1 MINKPIQK
9 FKNKNIYFS
18 GRGEKIDKEELVK
31 YFIQNEAIMIDDVN
45 KSDIIIQGYMT
56 STYDEER
63 FYLLSKEGKELFTI
77 EQIEKE
83 FSTNLDIDSILMA
96 IKISKEKQRVI
107 NLLKNRYF
115 SDEIFVKI
123 LKYYDWE
130 NTDIY
135 DNDENRDV
143 ATAITQR
150 FCSLVESNHNIQHS
164 PIGIYYTALET
175 TNEKLLEAIYNM
187 PHYSISD
194 KNAQENQPLT
204 LKEVVALNPN
214 TPKAVLIQ
222 ILKNNKKEE
231 LQFLAQNQSLNTL
244 LKTKLFELDD
254 STITKNLII
263 ANNIEFENIDTVL
276 QNSELKIELLKH
288 IILDEIIF
296 DKLLSSNLSDV
307 EYIYLSSNPTLNS
320 NQIEQLFEKNI
331 ENANINLLKNPNCSE
346 EKIKEFLALKDKI
359 YNITI
364 AHNENLSSTSFE
376 HLKNLSDIDIN
387 LSLAYNQSTPKE
399 ILTELY
405 SKNIHELNEALSQ
418 NINTPIHILMQLQVD
433 TRYNTL
439 VSNNQIYKEFSKNN
453 LGIIENNN
461 NFKRNTYMDTI

>member
-1 MINKPIQK
+1 MNI
-9 FKNKNIYFS
+9 KNKKIYFS
-18 GRGEKIDKEELVK
+18 GRGEKIDKEELLK
-31 YFIQNEAIMIDDVN
+31 YFIQNEAIIVEN
-45 KSDIIIQGYMT
+45 VTESDIIIQGYMT
-56 STYDEER
+56 STYDEDK

-77 EQIEKE
+77 EEVEKE
-83 FSTNLDIDSILMA
+83 FSKNLDINSILMA
-96 IKISKEKQRVI
+96 IKISKEKQRII

-130 NTDIY
+130 NTGIY

-175 TNEKLLEAIYNM
+175 TNEKLLEVIYNM
-187 PHYSISD
+187 PDYSISD

-214 TPKAVLIQ
+214 TPKPVLMQ
-222 ILKNNKKEE
+222 IFKDNKNEE
-231 LQFLAQNQSLNTL
+231 LKFLAQNQSLNKF
-244 LKTKLFELDD
+244 LKTKLFELEDI
-254 STITKNLII
+254 TITKSLIL
-263 ANNIEFENIDTVL
+263 ANNIELEKIDTIL
-276 QNSELKIELLKH
+276 KNSELKIELLKH
-288 IILDEIIF
+288 IILDETIF
-296 DKLLSSNLSDV
+296 NKLLISNLSDV

-320 NQIEQLFEKNI
+320 NQIEQLFEKQI

-346 EKIKEFLALKDKI
+346 EKIKEFLALNDKI
-359 YNITI
+359 YNIAI
-364 AHNENLSSTSFE
+364 AHNENLSTTILE
-376 HLKNLSDIDIN
+376 HLENLNDTDIN
-387 LSLAYNQSTPKE
+387 LSLAYNQTTPKE
-399 ILTELY
+399 ILTEIY
-405 SKNIHELNEALSQ
+405 SKNIHEINEALSQ
-418 NINTPIHILMQLQVD
+418 NSNTPIHILMQLQVD

-439 VSNNQIYKEFSKNN
+439 VSNNQTYKEFSKNN

>member
-1 MINKPIQK
+1 MNI
-9 FKNKNIYFS
+9 KNKKIFFS
-18 GRGEKIDKEELVK
+18 GRGEKIDKEELLK
-31 YFIQNEAIMIDDVN
+31 YFIQKEAIIVESVNEADT
-45 KSDIIIQGYMT
+45 IIQGYMT
-56 STYDEER
+56 STYDEEK
-63 FYLLSKEGKELFTI
+63 FYLLGKAGIELYTI

-83 FSTNLDIDSILMA
+83 FSQNLDIDSILMA

-123 LKYYDWE
+123 LNYYDWE
-130 NTDIY
+130 DTGIY

-175 TNEKLLEAIYNM
+175 ANEKLLEIIFNM
-187 PHYSISD
+187 PKYSISD
-194 KNAQENQPLT
+194 KNAKANQPLT

-214 TPKAVLIQ
+214 TPKTILIQ
-222 ILKNNKKEE
+222 ILKNNNKKE
-231 LQFLAQNQSLNTL
+231 LKFLAQNQSLTKL
-244 LKTKLFELDD
+244 LKTKLFELND
-254 STITKNLII
+254 SKITKNLII
-263 ANNIEFENIDTVL
+263 SNNIEFENIDTIL
-276 QNSELKIELLKH
+276 KNSELKIELLKH
-288 IILDEIIF
+288 IILDDITF
-296 DKLLSSNLSDV
+296 DKLQRSNLSEV

-320 NQIEQLFEKNI
+320 NQIEKLFEKNL
-331 ENANINLLKNPNCSE
+331 ENANINLLKNSNCSE
-346 EKIKEFLALKDKI
+346 EKIEEFLALNDKI
-359 YNITI
+359 YNIAI
-364 AHNENLSSTSFE
+364 AHNENLSTTIFE
-376 HLKNLSDIDIN
+376 QLISQDDIDIN
-387 LSLAYNQSTPKE
+387 LSLGYNQATPKE
-399 ILTELY
+399 ILTKLH

-461 NFKRNTYMDTI
+461 NFKRNTYMDTV